1 MAINRESGKRHQ
13 ESPNEKLM
21 RKFRENPLVPIGALL
36 TTGFLVNG
44 LFKFGRRDS
53 AASQKMM
60 RGRIAAQ
67 VSLWSSNLSLK
78 YFYLQGFT
86 ILALMGGVGLQIKQK
101 TWVKPSAPQDK
112 ASE

>member
-13 ESPNEKLM
+13 ETANEKLM
-21 RKFRENPLVPIGALL
+21 RKFNENPLVPIGALL
-36 TTGFLVNG
+36 TTGFLFNG

-67 VSLWSSNLSLK
+67 VRVVYLVEPGPEQPLQTFNRNS
-78 YFYLQGFT
+78 YF
-86 ILALMGGVGLQIKQK
+86 IN
-101 TWVKPSAPQDK
+101 
-112 ASE
+112 